1 MQPRVT
7 TNPSGFRK
15 MILLLLLAGVAA
27 LSGYS
32 VSADEEVGIT
42 ARGDPLYYVG
52 EEAIFIIPTYEP
64 GSTYLFITGPNL
76 PMGGGK
82 LTSPFQPVV
91 SGDPG
96 SFTTV
101 PPYRSFKSRDYF
113 LYTSALGI
121 GPGAYTIYAV
131 SQPKTRAE
139 LAGVNYSTVDIILK
153 KPFVTAGIVP
163 SLVAKGQPFRI
174 TGSTEGDPKEVQVW
188 VFGDHFLMN
197 AKIPVHPDSAYTFTV
212 DPELSDKFPEGQ
224 LYLVVQHPMQNNKL
238 NIVLEG
244 NDIKTI
250 VESPDGKRKEEGL
263 FLIRGEGA
271 SQGWDA
277 AQNYFNEFDRPWVD
291 DTYIVIPFVVNN
303 AGITPY
309 IITEEL
315 GPARGALPETA
326 TPTVTTNAPVTPV
339 TSKTQPA
346 PILYAPVGAIVL
358 VFGIAAWS
366 KR

>member
-1 MQPRVT
+1 MRPRVNN
-7 TNPSGFRK
+7 NPSGFRM
-15 MILLLLLAGVAA
+15 MILLLLLAGVAV
-27 LSGYS
+27 LSGYP
-32 VSADEEVGIT
+32 VSANGEAGIT
-42 ARGDPLYYVG
+42 ARGDPSYYVG
-52 EEAIFIIPTYEP
+52 EEAIFTIPNFEP

-76 PMGGGK
+76 PPGGGK
-82 LTSPFQPVV
+82 LTSPYQPVV

-96 SFTTV
+96 SFTTI
-101 PPYRSFKSRDYF
+101 PPYRFFKSRDYF

-131 SQPKTRAE
+131 SQPKTRNE

-174 TGSTEGDPKEVQVW
+174 TGSAEGDPGDVLVW
-188 VFGDHFLMN
+188 VFGDHYLMN
-197 AKIPVHPDSAYTFTV
+197 AKIPVNPDSTYTITV
-212 DPELSDKFPEGQ
+212 DPELSDTFPEGQ
-224 LYLVVQHPMQNNKL
+224 SYLVVQHPMQNNKL

-244 NDIKTI
+244 DNIKTI

-263 FLIRGEGA
+263 FPIRGEGA

-291 DTYIVIPFVVNN
+291 DTYSVIPFFVDN

-326 TPTVTTNAPVTPV
+326 TPTVTTIASATPV

-346 PILYAPVGAIVL
+346 PVLYAPVGAIVL
-358 VFGIAAWS
+358 VFGIAACS

>member
-1 MQPRVT
+1 MRLRINN
-7 TNPSGFRK
+7 NPSGFRM
-15 MILLLLLAGVAA
+15 MILLLILAGAAA
-27 LSGYS
+27 LTINP
-32 VSADEEVGIT
+32 VSANGEVSFT
-42 ARGDPLYYVG
+42 ARGDSSYYVG
-52 EEAIFIIPTYEP
+52 EEAIFIIPNNEP

-76 PMGGGK
+76 PPGGGK
-82 LTSPFQPVV
+82 LTSPYQPVV
-91 SGDPG
+91 SGEPG

-101 PPYRSFKSRDYF
+101 PPYPSFKSRDYF

-163 SLVAKGQPFRI
+163 SLVAKGQPFGI
-174 TGSTEGDPKEVQVW
+174 TGFAEGDPENVLVW
-188 VFGDHFLMN
+188 VFGDHYLMN
-197 AKIPVHPDSAYTFTV
+197 AKIPVNPDSAYTFTV
-212 DPELSDKFPEGQ
+212 GPELFDKFPEGQ

-244 NDIKTI
+244 DNIKTI

-263 FLIRGEGA
+263 FPIRGEGA

-277 AQNYFNEFDRPWVD
+277 VQNYFDEFDRPWVD

-315 GPARGALPETA
+315 GPARAVFSQMA
-326 TPTVTTNAPVTPV
+326 TPTVTTIAPATPV
-339 TSKTQPA
+339 SSMTQPA
-346 PILYAPVGAIVL
+346 PLLYAPVGAIVL
-358 VFGIAAWS
+358 IIGIAVWR